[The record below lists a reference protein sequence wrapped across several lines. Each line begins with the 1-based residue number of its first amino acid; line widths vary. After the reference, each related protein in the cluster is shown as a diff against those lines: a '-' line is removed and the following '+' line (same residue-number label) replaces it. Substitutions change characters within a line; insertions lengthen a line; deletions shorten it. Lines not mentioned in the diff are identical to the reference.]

1 MHNQVDSVLF
11 TVPGE
16 IRQAIYGF
24 YLCFDDGDF
33 HFSRLPSQTF
43 LGKEPFSR
51 PLPGLMRT
59 CKRAYREMQAAVE
72 GEATL
77 RAYRVGERRGVGF
90 AVHGTLRI
98 PRLQRLVFQV
108 MMEDANWGW
117 WLYFFGGV
125 MELAG
130 ELRELVVDWRLR
142 KGQKPWNGGHGV
154 APSKQFMAKLDQKA
168 EARFFEAVAMGSATG
183 KLQTV
188 MVHGNVPAHW
198 REQLGRL
205 LGGRV
210 ELVVREDALAT
221 CSAWNARR
229 ARGRSRES
237 TTAVGTMTP
246 MP

>member
-1 MHNQVDSVLF
+1 MIHNQVDSVLF

-24 YLCFDDGDF
+24 YLCFEDGDL
-33 HFSRLPSQTF
+33 HFSRLPSQAF

-51 PLPGLMRT
+51 ALPGLMRT

-72 GEATL
+72 GQAVL

-117 WLYFFGGV
+117 WLHFFGGV

-142 KGQKPWNGGHGV
+142 KGQKPWNGGHSV

-168 EARFFEAVAMGSATG
+168 EARFFEAVAMAS

-188 MVHGNVPAHW
+188 VVHGKVPAHW
-198 REQLGRL
+198 QEQLGRL
-205 LGGRV
+205 LGGSV
-210 ELVVREDALAT
+210 ELVVREDASAT
-221 CSAWNARR
+221 SSSWNAGR
-229 ARGRSRES
+229 RSRES